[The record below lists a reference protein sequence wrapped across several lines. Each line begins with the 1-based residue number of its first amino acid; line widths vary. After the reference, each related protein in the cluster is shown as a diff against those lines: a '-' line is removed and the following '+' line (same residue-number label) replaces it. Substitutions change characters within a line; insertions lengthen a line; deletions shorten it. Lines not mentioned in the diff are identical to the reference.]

1 MSEKPM
7 WRGIS
12 GVCRWLLV
20 PLVMSSYALPALAL
34 DILVTNDD
42 GYQAKGIQVLADTLE
57 AAGHNVLLVAPF
69 ENQSGTGGKFNA
81 HFGEPTSY
89 TEFAPG
95 RYYVPGSPVDAA
107 LMGLYII
114 GPEQGLF
121 GDDNRPDLV
130 VSGIN
135 RGGNAGILTNHS
147 GTVAAAMR
155 GVREGVPSIAV
166 SAGMDISEASQGFPS
181 TDEAYPKIANLVV
194 KMINTLDKKN
204 GDRERLLP
212 LGMGLNVNWPVA
224 LPEGQEEPLGIRFT
238 RITNTTVFN
247 LGPVRQDDGSI
258 IIHMLPNNDLLE
270 DDPSTAEGNLFIEGY
285 VTISTMDANIEA
297 RRVKRD
303 LTQVR
308 LDGLNLQ

>member
-1 MSEKPM
+1 MNEKSM
-7 WRGIS
+7 LKRIS
-12 GVCRWLLV
+12 GVCRRLLV
-20 PLVMSSYALPALAL
+20 PLVVSSYALPALAL

-42 GYQAKGIQVLADTLE
+42 GYQATGIQVLADKLE
-57 AAGHNVLLVAPF
+57 AAGHNVLLVSPL
-69 ENQSGTGGKFNA
+69 ENQSGTGGKINA

-89 TEFAPG
+89 TEFAPR

-107 LMGLYII
+107 LMGLHII

-121 GDDNRPDLV
+121 GDDNIPDLV

-166 SAGMDISEASQGFPS
+166 SAGLDISEANQGFPS
-181 TDEAYPKIANLVV
+181 TDEAYPKVADLVV
-194 KMINTLDKKN
+194 KMIKTLNKNN

-212 LGMGLNVNWPVA
+212 LGMGLTVNWPVV

-238 RITNTTVFN
+238 RVTNTTVFN
-247 LGPVRQDDGSI
+247 VGPVRQDDGSV
-258 IIHMLPNNDLLE
+258 IIHLLPNNDLLE
-270 DDPSTAEGNLFIEGY
+270 DDPSTAEGNLFMKGY
-285 VTISTMDANIEA
+285 VTISTIDANIEA
-297 RRVKRD
+297 KRVKRD
-303 LTQVR
+303 LSQVR
-308 LDGLNLQ
+308 LEGLSL